1 VWDVAQ
7 SVLGSITDTES
18 TSFSAELT
26 EHENSV
32 FAVSWAHPKFGT
44 VLASGGYDG
53 KFILW
58 KELKLREWV
67 VAYRDVHEQSV
78 NCVEFGPWEFG
89 LTVCVGA

>member
-1 VWDVAQ
+1 M
-7 SVLGSITDTES
+7 
-18 TSFSAELT
+18 
-26 EHENSV
+26 
-32 FAVSWAHPKFGT
+32 
-44 VLASGGYDG
+44 
-53 KFILW
+53 LW